1 MAYQENHTQNVKP
14 VEQVKGAHRRTLV
27 DGEHMMIIEWT
38 MEPGTEVPLH
48 EHMHEQSGYIVSGEM
63 VFQCRGE
70 SHRLTPGMAY
80 LVTGHEPHGAHFHE
94 PTVVVDIFSPPREDY
109 RGDKASTYNVVTEPA
124 AASPSQAVA
133 QKPAARKVAARKSP
147 AKKAPAKKTP
157 ARKAAARR
165 R

>member
-27 DGEHMMIIEWT
+27 DGENMMIIEWT

-48 EHMHEQSGYIVSGEM
+48 EHMHEQSGYIISGEM

-70 SHRLTPGMAY
+70 SHRLTPGMGY
-80 LVTGHEPHGAHFHE
+80 LVTGHEPHGAYFHE

-109 RGDKASTYNVVTEPA
+109 RGDKASTYNVVREPA
-124 AASPSQAVA
+124 KASPRKAVTK
-133 QKPAARKVAARKSP
+133 KPAAKKATARKAP
-147 AKKAPAKKTP
+147 AKKAPAKRAP
-157 ARKAAARR
+157 VRKPAARR

>member
-1 MAYQENHTQNVKP
+1 MPYQENHGKDVKP

-27 DGEHMMIIEWT
+27 DGERMMIIEWT

-48 EHMHEQSGYIVSGEM
+48 EHLHEQSGYIVSGEM

-70 SHRLTPGMAY
+70 YHRLTAGMAY

-109 RGDKASTYNVVTEPA
+109 RGDKASTYNVVTEPVKAAPKKA
-124 AASPSQAVA
+124 AAK
-133 QKPAARKVAARKSP
+133 KPAAKKPVAKKSAAKKAP
-147 AKKAPAKKTP
+147 AKKAPAKKAMTL
-157 ARKAAARR
+157 RR
-165 R
+165 